1 MRGDKADALGG
12 TAKRDHGRVKASD
25 EAFRQAAQF
34 LRILHKQNIPMQAK
48 RTLRGQALAGYV
60 DEAWRGLDKIK
71 KGGGGDDS

>member
-1 MRGDKADALGG
+1 M
-12 TAKRDHGRVKASD
+12 KASD

-34 LRILHKQNIPMQAK
+34 LRILRNADIPIQAK